1 MRENYPIGK
10 AIFQL
15 NNSHRKKWL
24 LLEGS
29 ALNNCKLLFQII
41 FLNWL
46 LLICDSADGIKPFRR
61 PAPNMPDVLDVPSC
75 DACGHDAILHQIYS
89 GRTLCGE
96 HLAKSVRKR
105 VSKSLRKQLEL
116 PRQKKEDEKTTILVA
131 ISGGKDSAVLLSFI
145 HHLLHKRR
153 DVVIV
158 AGVVDEGI
166 DGYRSPSMDCA
177 QELCD
182 ELGVKL
188 ERVSYSE
195 LGFEEMDVVV
205 EHLPNIQSRNPVAK
219 GMAPCSF
226 CGVFRRQGI
235 IHLAKRVNASVVA
248 LGHNL
253 DDMAQSV
260 LMNMQKADL
269 DRTLRLAPH
278 TSTPLAGM
286 TPRIVPL
293 RWVPERE
300 IHAYAMYKNLPF
312 FHGDCPYAKGALR
325 QRHRDFVASME
336 EDVPGSMH
344 GLLHSAD
351 RIKELYAQIPNENVT
366 DISPIRECIRCGS
379 ITSADVCKACE
390 MMDWVRD
397 STNPQ

>member
-1 MRENYPIGK
+1 MP
-10 AIFQL
+10 
-15 NNSHRKKWL
+15 RKK
-24 LLEGS
+24 
-29 ALNNCKLLFQII
+29 ANNKINNTDKNKNCE
-41 FLNWL
+41 
-46 LLICDSADGIKPFRR
+46 DGGDGGVGGQGG
-61 PAPNMPDVLDVPSC
+61 N
-75 DACGHDAILHQIYS
+75 DAG
-89 GRTLCGE
+89 
-96 HLAKSVRKR
+96 
-105 VSKSLRKQLEL
+105 
-116 PRQKKEDEKTTILVA
+116 KTVILVA

-145 HHLLHKRR
+145 HELLHKRR
-153 DVVIV
+153 DVTII

-177 QELCD
+177 QKLCD
-182 ELGVKL
+182 ELGVTL

-195 LGFEEMDVVV
+195 LGFEDMDVVV
-205 EHLPNIQSRNPVAK
+205 GNLPKIQSINHEAR

-235 IHLAKRVNASVVA
+235 FNLANRVNADVVA
-248 LGHNL
+248 FGHNL

-269 DRTLRLAPH
+269 ARTIRLAPH
-278 TSTPLAGM
+278 TNTPLEGI

-300 IHAYAMYKNLPF
+300 IHAYAMHKGLPF
-312 FHGDCPYAKGALR
+312 YHGDCPYAPGALR

-351 RIKELYAQIPNENVT
+351 KIKEIYSQISLSEKDETAVVR
-366 DISPIRECIRCGS
+366 DCVRCGS
-379 ITSADVCKACE
+379 MSSAEVCKACE
-390 MMDWVRD
+390 MMDWVRS
-397 STNPQ
+397 STNPSP